1 MYMMIFFFFL
11 FDFLGKQREKKREK
25 RVLRRR
31 RRRRRRRKLTILEK
45 RKNIIS
51 LRDRRSSH
59 NKSKESGCIYIYK
72 LEGEGLEKLKIYLMG
87 NYY

>member
-11 FDFLGKQREKKREK
+11 FDFLGKQREK
-25 RVLRRR
+25 RVL
-31 RRRRRRRKLTILEK
+31 RRRRRRKLTILEK